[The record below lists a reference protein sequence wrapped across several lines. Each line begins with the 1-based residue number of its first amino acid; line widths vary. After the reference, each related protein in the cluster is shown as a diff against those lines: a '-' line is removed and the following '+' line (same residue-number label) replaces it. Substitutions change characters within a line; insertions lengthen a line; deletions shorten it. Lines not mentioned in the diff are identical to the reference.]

1 MKPQESLVSWIMSRQ
16 VSEVYD
22 YVIYL
27 PRAEFRKQLPA
38 LCRLNSEQRLSHN
51 YVNKN
56 SENGEGLVHF
66 LPCEKCHR

>member
-27 PRAEFRKQLPA
+27 PSAEFRKQLLA
-38 LCRLNSEQRLSHN
+38 LCRLNSEQRLSHM
-51 YVNKN
+51 
-56 SENGEGLVHF
+56 
-66 LPCEKCHR
+66 